1 MPQTDI
7 LNPTPTHPLNPDY
20 GFQKKRPLTHLNA
33 KANQGPPYFREITD
47 VGHQFVLSW
56 NDKLAIHARELK
68 RYYEQYRDGFFT
80 LIDHEGG
87 GRHYVGRFSQPV
99 EPVPTSH
106 NHWSV
111 QQVVFEEVPLAPMII
126 YPGDWNHDAI
136 WRFLLND
143 FGDRMVAAVSG
154 TWTLAADA
162 QAKSGNHFSN
172 GGTITTDQASF
183 SYVGYGFQFWAP
195 TGPAGGQAS
204 VLLQTM
210 NVSGSVPTAV
220 GTVDFYSATAAPSSM
235 LLQVQNVPLGMHI
248 VTLQPLNAKDAAS
261 SGATVMWD
269 ALKVMR

>member
-1 MPQTDI
+1 VSQLDI

-33 KANQGPPYFREITD
+33 KANQGAPYFREITD
-47 VGHQFVLSW
+47 TGHQFSLNW
-56 NDKLAIHARELK
+56 NDKLAGQARKLK
-68 RYYEQYRDGFFT
+68 WYYEQYRDGFFT

-111 QQVVFEEVPLAPMII
+111 QQVLFDEVPLAPMLI
-126 YPGDWNHDAI
+126 YPGDWQNDAI

-154 TWTLAADA
+154 AWTLIADPL
-162 QAKSGNHFSN
+162 AKSGNHFSDA
-172 GGTITTDQASF
+172 GIVTTDQAC
-183 SYVGYGFQFWAP
+183 YVYAGYGFQFWAP
-195 TGPAGGQAS
+195 TGPAYGQGTI
-204 VLLQTM
+204 LLD
-210 NVSGSVPTAV
+210 GSPV
-220 GTVDFYSATAAPSSM
+220 GNVDFYSAVASPSTM
-235 LLQVQNVPLGMHI
+235 LLQQQSTSLGIHT
-248 VTLQPLNAKDAAS
+248 VTLQPLNSKNAAS
-261 SGATVMWD
+261 TGTTVLWD